1 MNDHHHEA
9 SSSKQGNPWKTG
21 VIATGVAFGVLLA
34 TGLTVAALNEGGVFS
49 TDDSPAET
57 VAATSSEAPSRQAPQ
72 PAQRERPR
80 ENCSAYLTGANR
92 DTGRV
97 VKDGAVGAMVG
108 AGTGA
113 AGGAIADGGD
123 GAGKGAGIGAVVG
136 AVAGA
141 FHGLNEEN
149 KRTGAAEQAY
159 RDCLARNG

>member
-1 MNDHHHEA
+1 MSDLNQEN
-9 SSSKQGNPWKTG
+9 SSGKQDNPWKTG

-49 TDDSPAET
+49 TDDAPAKT
-57 VAATSSEAPSRQAPQ
+57 VAATSSQAPREQAPQ
-72 PAQRERPR
+72 PAEREQPR
-80 ENCSAYLTGANR
+80 ENCSAYLAGANR

-141 FHGLNEEN
+141 VHGLSEQN

-159 RDCLARNG
+159 RDCLARNE